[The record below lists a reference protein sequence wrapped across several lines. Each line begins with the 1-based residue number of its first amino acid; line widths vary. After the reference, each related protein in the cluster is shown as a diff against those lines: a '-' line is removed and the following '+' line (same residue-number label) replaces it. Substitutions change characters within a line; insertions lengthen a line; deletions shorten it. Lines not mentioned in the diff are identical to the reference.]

1 MEYDDKNIFTGE
13 EFRAILRALSERELR
28 QVLRATYRRE
38 GRKIVKMIAART
50 AYSRGGG
57 FMVSA
62 NPRNKQGYY
71 MTRQDREKPQPRWRL
86 GHPVAMFLNG
96 GSWKTGDRVTEA
108 GGRRGRLYPYHFVE
122 NGEADALK
130 MARRDI
136 MDELQKTIQKRMG
149 KMGIVMG

>member
-13 EFRAILRALSERELR
+13 EFRAILRALSD
-28 QVLRATYRRE
+28 RRE

-50 AYSRGGG
+50 GRIGIRDGEKMARKSLRVYAYSRGGG

-71 MTRQDREKPQPRWRL
+71 MTRQDREKPQPR
-86 GHPVAMFLNG
+86 G